1 MIIKTLLSKWPVW
14 LILAVCLYTV
24 VACEFPSWRIIT
36 LSASGESVEKINGIA
51 KNLSYSYIAGVVFY
65 VLSELIPFLH
75 KQGFVLMRLKP
86 YVENLVVAIDDLIYG
101 LTGCKLRDDEIK
113 NGEGVYSLITEHD
126 YEAEGYNQLKDN
138 QRLAIRSFVAQMDKG
153 LDMLLSNDVYIGN
166 DDFVT
171 ALSLSTHQAMMIMRA
186 KAEAASSISITNRD
200 LLTIASSLGEMK
212 EKILALR
219 LLKG

>member
-1 MIIKTLLSKWPVW
+1 MAKTTIFSKWPIW

-24 VACEFPSWRIIT
+24 VACEFPCWRFIT
-36 LSASGESVEKINGIA
+36 LPLGGETVEKLNGIV

-65 VLSELIPFLH
+65 VLSELIPFLQ
-75 KQGFVLMRLKP
+75 KQSFVLMRLKP
-86 YVENLVVAIDDLIYG
+86 YVDNLVVAIDDLIYG

-126 YEAEGYNQLKDN
+126 YEAEGYYQLKDN

-171 ALSLSTHQAMMIMRA
+171 ALSLSTHQANAFKNTGADPPTLKNVDNLFFNRC
-186 KAEAASSISITNRD
+186 KGTNF
-200 LLTIASSLGEMK
+200 S
-212 EKILALR
+212 
-219 LLKG
+219 

>member
-1 MIIKTLLSKWPVW
+1 M
-14 LILAVCLYTV
+14 
-24 VACEFPSWRIIT
+24 
-36 LSASGESVEKINGIA
+36 
-51 KNLSYSYIAGVVFY
+51 
-65 VLSELIPFLH
+65 
-75 KQGFVLMRLKP
+75 QLKP